1 MIVFFIE
8 ESGKNNFFKKCEIID
23 DRIILNCNINK
34 KIIQKIVKYL
44 HINNCN
50 NVILSK
56 NLKLEN
62 DLTNTLYANNINIIN
77 GRKLHK
83 QLLEEIIDKICIK
96 NAVNPIDSQISV
108 MVNYLD
114 TEISNLIER
123 LSKKFKS
130 LNIVSKNIDNFK
142 NLENKICD
150 EYGILITITNNKK
163 KSLKKSDI
171 VLNID
176 FTEELINKYLIND
189 KAILINFCEINKI
202 KFSGKIINNYNISL
216 KLDTNI
222 FKTLQQKRYKKF
234 DLKDLAE
241 IYIIKYPEEIK
252 NIIID

>member
-8 ESGKNNFFKKCEIID
+8 ESGKNNFFKKWETID

-44 HINNCN
+44 HINSCN

-96 NAVNPIDSQISV
+96 NAVNPIDSQISI

-130 LNIVSKNIDNFK
+130 LNIVSKN
-142 NLENKICD
+142 ICD

-222 FKTLQQKRYKKF
+222 FKTLQQERYKKF